1 MLHSRRLVPSLA
13 VVLLAASACGSDD
26 GHSHNEE
33 EVINTVTLTF
43 TPSGGGAAI
52 TAAYDDPDGDGG
64 EAPTID
70 PIDLPPGDYTLTITF
85 ENTLEDPPEDIT
97 AEVEDEGD
105 QHQIFLTG
113 TAVDGPATDNAGA
126 PLMHAYGDDDANGL
140 PLGLTNDITAVAGTG
155 TMTLTLRHMPPVNDT
170 AVKVDGLAEQ
180 VVTDGINGLP
190 GATDV
195 SIEFDVTV
203 E

>member
-70 PIDLPPGDYTLTITF
+70 PIGLPVT
-85 ENTLEDPPEDIT
+85 
-97 AEVEDEGD
+97 V
-105 QHQIFLTG
+105 LTG
-113 TAVDGPATDNAGA
+113 FLGAGKTTLLNRILTEKHGKRIAVIENEFGEIGIDQALVINADAT
-126 PLMHAYGDDDANGL
+126 
-140 PLGLTNDITAVAGTG
+140 
-155 TMTLTLRHMPPVNDT
+155 RR
-170 AVKVDGLAEQ
+170 
-180 VVTDGINGLP
+180 
-190 GATDV
+190 
-195 SIEFDVTV
+195 SSR
-203 E
+203 